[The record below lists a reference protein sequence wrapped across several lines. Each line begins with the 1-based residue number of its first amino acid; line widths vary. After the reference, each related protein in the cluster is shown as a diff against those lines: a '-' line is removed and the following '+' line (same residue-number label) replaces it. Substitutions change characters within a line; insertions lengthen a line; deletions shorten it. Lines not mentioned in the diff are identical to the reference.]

1 MDISQF
7 LLFRIS
13 EGTES
18 SPFVL
23 TEQEVQTLYNMA
35 TSGNEAI
42 ELSGVVTTTSG
53 FIADYIKFQLGKTFP
68 LLKVLAQ
75 EEATAAW
82 TLQFRSSRIFEGG
95 STTLIS
101 GNMPIEA
108 LDYEIQSV
116 SVQVSNGNYSQADVI
131 NHLHIDTSTGV
142 VSYDAPDSNAG
153 WIATIGIK
161 FFPQYNADEYKVLTL
176 NVRAIAITDVTVSM
190 PSKINMNS
198 ECQVTAS
205 AYPENNTK
213 SSGIV
218 YGFSAVKGIIT
229 PEKTSTGIATYY
241 APNEETS
248 EENIFV
254 SWYLFGSSTSSGY
267 KSVPVIVSF
276 VRLTAT
282 ADKTTLNEGES
293 ATITMGDYSWGET
306 KQRVV
311 VNSASGITSENLLK
325 RISVGTTS
333 GTFSFA
339 AASDNSTFSGT
350 VTLQIIPFNEEFDSY
365 TQMVEIPITLSAV
378 GISDVT
384 SSVDSVGVNFRS
396 EVKLSYTPENHTKGI
411 VTLSLTSNNENTK
424 VEDVGN
430 NTFYVTSNVLG
441 NEDFTLQAKSGNI
454 ILVSKEMSF
463 SVQPLMFDLTPD
475 VTRIPEGGKVT
486 VGVTTLNLSNLKNK
500 IEVQVLNTTGEDIT
514 EETVL
519 SKVHINDDNTIT
531 FDNPQ
536 SNTEWE
542 AFVSI
547 MFVAK
552 YADWDYAP
560 CMRNVSFNVY
570 GKAVTGVKIINP
582 KEDTDFAHVN
592 EDMTIYVRPIPYDN
606 TKAVGTT
613 YSSVRT
619 SANSVIFPSS
629 EVGEY
634 TWRPY
639 NPTKYEISADIIVF
653 GERFSDVY
661 SIFAYNNADEA
672 SRKIVLE
679 ESSNPKWKVEGDED
693 IIDMILNKYG
703 TYVLDPVHGLYS
715 RLDPD
720 NHSQFVDG
728 TPWDGSYGDAF
739 RHFPKVY
746 YKVEVNDLGK
756 QVLYVSPYPIS
767 DKFFEETWIGTYKGY
782 VVNGELHSRPGYN
795 STNGMTM
802 TAFWNAAQ
810 KVGNNYGLVNYFD
823 YQLYNALHLAKFGC
837 ANSDLTMGTGIISG
851 NTYNLTTGAT
861 AALGDGTGSMPHPQ
875 GGKQCKLFGIEGLA
889 GQAWEFRPNIRFE
902 GVNCIVYK
910 GNQVSNTIA
919 KGDADYVRTFQR
931 DAAMNLNSS
940 YVTKMRLGDYFD
952 LIAVTGGGSSTTY
965 WCDGSWSS
973 SGGQL
978 LLVGGSSDHGSI
990 CGLAATDSDNGFS
1003 FSYATIGARLAFKGD
1018 ITKYTETSGAAIAA
1032 AQNG

>member
-82 TLQFRSSRIFEGG
+82 SLQFRSSSIFEGG

-254 SWYLFGSSTSSGY
+254 SYYLFGSSTSSGY
-267 KSVPVIVSF
+267 KSVPLTVSF

-282 ADKTTLNEGES
+282 ADKTNLNEGES

-306 KQRVV
+306 KQRVI

-325 RISVGTTS
+325 KISVGTTS

-339 AASDNSTFSGT
+339 NATDNATFSGT
-350 VTLQIIPFNEEFDSY
+350 VTLQIIPFNEEFDDY
-365 TQMVEIPITLSAV
+365 TQIVEIPFTLSAIGV
-378 GISDVT
+378 SAINL
-384 SSVDSVGVNFRS
+384 SVDSVGVNFRS
-396 EVKLSYTPENHTKGI
+396 EVSISYTPATTTKGNI
-411 VTLSLTSNNENTK
+411 SLSLTSKNSTTK
-424 VEDVGN
+424 VENGGSGK
-430 NTFYVTSNVLG
+430 FYITSKSLG
-441 NEDFTLQAKSGNI
+441 EETLVAQAKAGSLTLLSSEKKI
-454 ILVSKEMSF
+454 

-475 VTRIPEGGKVT
+475 VTSIPEGGIVNI
-486 VGVTTLNLSNLKNK
+486 GVTTLNLNNLKNTV
-500 IEVQVLNTTGEDIT
+500 EVTVNNTDTPTIT
-514 EETVL
+514 SEL
-519 SKVHINDDNTIT
+519 LKSRLHINNDNTIT
-531 FDNPQ
+531 FDEP
-536 SNTEWE
+536 TENAEWD

-547 MFVAK
+547 TFVAK
-552 YADWDYAP
+552 YADWEYAP

-570 GKAVTGVKIINP
+570 GKKVAGVKIVNP
-582 KEDTDFAHVN
+582 TEDADFAHVN
-592 EDMTIYVRPIPYDN
+592 EDLTLIVQPLPTDH
-606 TKAVGTT
+606 TKKTGLTFT
-613 YSSVRT
+613 SVRT
-619 SANSVIFPSS
+619 STNSVIFPSS
-629 EVGEY
+629 EVGKY

-639 NPTKYEISADIIVF
+639 NPKEYEISAEISVF

-679 ESSNPKWKVEGDED
+679 ESSNPKWTVEGDEY

-767 DKFFEETWIGTYKGY
+767 DKFFDETWIGTYKGY
-782 VVNGELHSRPGYN
+782 VVNGELHSRPGFN

-802 TAFWNAAQ
+802 TAFWQAAQ
-810 KVGNNYGLVNYFD
+810 KVGNNYGLVDYFD

-919 KGDADYVRTFQR
+919 EGDSDYVRTFQR
-931 DAAMNLNSS
+931 DAAMNLNQS

-978 LLVGGSSDHGSI
+978 LFVGGSSYHGSI
-990 CGLAATDSDNGFS
+990 CGLSATLSNSGFS
-1003 FSYATIGARLAFKGD
+1003 PSAAYFGARLAFKGD